1 MWTMFTYW
9 YSYDYAVTTPDT
21 WRLPAWTLL
30 SNHGHVLLAIAR
42 DPQARLRDVAARV
55 GITERAAHTI
65 VTDLEAA
72 GYLTRHRVG
81 RRNEYTVD
89 PQVPFR
95 HPAERDH
102 LVGELLALFT
112 AGSPTAER
120 PDTGSP
126 AGDPAPPAGDP
137 VPPQH
142 PGTVH
147 RATAPAQRPDSTP
160 AQRPVDA
167 ERPGGP
173 QSRNGGPFAP
183 APHPAPGV
191 DCRQVRLKE

>member
-65 VTDLEAA
+65 VADLESA

-81 RRNEYTVD
+81 RRNEYTVN
-89 PQVPFR
+89 PHVPFR
-95 HPAERDH
+95 HPAESDH
-102 LVGELLALFT
+102 LVGELLNLFT
-112 AGSPTAER
+112 SPSAGPQ
-120 PDTGSP
+120 
-126 AGDPAPPAGDP
+126 PPATD
-137 VPPQH
+137 
-142 PGTVH
+142 
-147 RATAPAQRPDSTP
+147 RSATDRSA
-160 AQRPVDA
+160 
-167 ERPGGP
+167 GP
-173 QSRNGGPFAP
+173 QSRNTGSFAP
-183 APHPAPGV
+183 VPHPSAGV
-191 DCRQVRLKE
+191 DCVQVQLKE

>member
-1 MWTMFTYW
+1 MFTYR

-65 VTDLEAA
+65 VADLEAA

-81 RRNEYTVD
+81 RRNEYTVN

-95 HPAERDH
+95 HPAEQDH
-102 LVGELLALFT
+102 LVGELLDLFT
-112 AGSPTAER
+112 ATPAAQQA
-120 PDTGSP
+120 P
-126 AGDPAPPAGDP
+126 AGAGVADPGA
-137 VPPQH
+137 
-142 PGTVH
+142 H
-147 RATAPAQRPDSTP
+147 RDRSA
-160 AQRPVDA
+160 
-167 ERPGGP
+167 GP
-173 QSRNGGPFAP
+173 QSRNTGSFAP
-183 APHPAPGV
+183 VPHPSPGM
-191 DCRQVRLKE
+191 DCVQVQLKE